1 MIENEEEKKV
11 RIRNKINKV
20 IFSEVDLKEV
30 EAITQNHTNIR
41 IEIIK
46 RNYIC
51 EKKKVNACLNITNVS
66 RCPQVTIRSAKNIA
80 LHCLPCKGAPPSK
93 LHRQ

>member
-1 MIENEEEKKV
+1 MLTKKGKEQYRMIENEEEKKV

-41 IEIIK
+41 I
-46 RNYIC
+46 
-51 EKKKVNACLNITNVS
+51 
-66 RCPQVTIRSAKNIA
+66 
-80 LHCLPCKGAPPSK
+80 
-93 LHRQ
+93 

>member
-51 EKKKVNACLNITNVS
+51 EKKK
-66 RCPQVTIRSAKNIA
+66 
-80 LHCLPCKGAPPSK
+80 
-93 LHRQ
+93 